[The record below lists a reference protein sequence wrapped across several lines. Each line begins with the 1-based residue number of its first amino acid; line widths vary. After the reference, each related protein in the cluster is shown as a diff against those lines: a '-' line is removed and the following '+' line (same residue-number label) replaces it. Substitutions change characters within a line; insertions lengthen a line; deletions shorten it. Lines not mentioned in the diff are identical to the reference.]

1 MTDELENLEKS
12 FILDEDMEH
21 ENIKELIERTLRFC
35 KIDKNGF
42 VIIDQK
48 TLSKLRIQDKVILVL
63 VARHLAG
70 KLQQKLGRETT
81 IKEEV
86 SSQELADILREKQL
100 VINARMK
107 ELKDKK
113 QVLPVARG
121 TYKIAPYGIS
131 PFLKKLESGEKNE

>member
-1 MTDELENLEKS
+1 MSEELENLEKS

-21 ENIKELIERTLRFC
+21 ENIKELIEKALKYC

-48 TLSKLRIQDKVILVL
+48 TLSSLRIQDKVTLVL
-63 VARHLAG
+63 IARHLAS
-70 KLQQKLGRETT
+70 KLQEKLGREVS

-86 SSQELADILREKQL
+86 SAQDLASMLKEKQL

-113 QVLPVARG
+113 QVIPVSRG

-131 PFLKKLESGEKNE
+131 PFLKTLEKGEKNE

>member
-1 MTDELENLEKS
+1 MDEELENLEKS

-21 ENIKELIERTLRFC
+21 ENIKELIARTLKFC

-63 VARHLAG
+63 VARHLAS
-70 KLQQKLGRETT
+70 KLQEKLGRDVT

-86 SSQELADILREKQL
+86 SSQELAHMLKEKQL
-100 VINARMK
+100 VVNARMK

-113 QVLPVARG
+113 QALPVTRG

-131 PFLKKLESGEKNE
+131 PFLKSLEPGEKQ